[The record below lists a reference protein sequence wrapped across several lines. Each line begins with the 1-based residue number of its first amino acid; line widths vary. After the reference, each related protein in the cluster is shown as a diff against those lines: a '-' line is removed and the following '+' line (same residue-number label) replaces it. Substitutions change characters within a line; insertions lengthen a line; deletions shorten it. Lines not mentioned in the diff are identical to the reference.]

1 MIFTKPISVPGCIFT
16 APGQNNFLWGIDILR
31 ADFEPLINTAL
42 ADNVKRF
49 TESFDGSNIF
59 YKELACNKAN
69 DILNQAREESKILI
83 EKNKNKVDAEV
94 VKFIDENKESDDK
107 LIDHSRSNVENAVDA
122 IMKFII

>member
-1 MIFTKPISVPGCIFT
+1 MDIIEAIKK
-16 APGQNNFLWGIDILR
+16 AEIDAEEKKIQ
-31 ADFEPLINTAL
+31 AEKQVNQIIKD
-42 ADNVKRF
+42 
-49 TESFDGSNIF
+49 S
-59 YKELACNKAN
+59 KELACNKAN